1 MTVNLT
7 QSQKDYAVFLPSI
20 SSFYVKFIN
29 NAQRRG
35 AEYLDPARLPATFE
49 NGIDGFDFF
58 QPDAYYNYKWGLYS
72 AGHALL
78 DTDKSDEQ
86 ETMIQKRD
94 RENSF
99 ILGDSGGFQIATG
112 VIKCDWPNFKSDD
125 HLRSTILN
133 WLEHTSD
140 YSMILD
146 VPTLAAAPPLNEK
159 TGLTRWQDCLDYT
172 LHDND
177 YFVKHRKGNTKFL
190 NVLQGNNEEQADIWY
205 DAVKHYPFEGW
216 AMAGYNMKQ
225 LHLALRRLIVLR
237 DEKLLDPGRD
247 VIHYL
252 GTSKLEWA
260 TAFTAIQR
268 NIRKTINPNMMVTF
282 DAASPF
288 ITTAKGQAY
297 SQHVH
302 RNNKFSYVM
311 EKAIDDKRFKDSKI
325 AFPFNSPIGERLT
338 MGDINYMG
346 AGIPKTPAELKGEKF
361 DENNLNHYIVPPD
374 LNKIGKFGK
383 SAWDTT
389 SYFLLM
395 AHNVYQHIES
405 VQRANALADIACH
418 MYKPSH
424 KEWYKGKRGEGE
436 FDLWVPRKVIFIN
449 NFIDELFASETPM
462 QMLDE
467 AEAMLTDFSGMK
479 SIKTTENAFNNL
491 FDTEEVANESDDDYT
506 PEEMEAAYEVL
517 ENL

>member
-1 MTVNLT
+1 MTINLT
-7 QSQKDYAVFLPSI
+7 QSQRDYAVFLPSI

-35 AEYLDPARLPATFE
+35 AEYLAPERLPDTFE
-49 NGIDGFDFF
+49 YGIDGFDFF
-58 QPDAYYNYKWGLYS
+58 QKDSYYNYKWGLYS

-78 DTDKSDEQ
+78 NTDKSDEQ

-94 RENSF
+94 RESSF

-125 HLRSTILN
+125 HLRNTILN
-133 WLEHTSD
+133 WLEHTAD

-159 TGLTRWQDCLDYT
+159 TGLNNWKDCLDYT

-247 VIHYL
+247 LIHYL

-268 NIRKTINPNMMVTF
+268 NIRNTVNPNMLVTF

-302 RNNKFSYVM
+302 RNSKFSYVM
-311 EKAIDDKRFKDSKI
+311 EKAIDDKRFKDSKA
-325 AFPFNSPIGERLT
+325 AFPFNSPIGERLN

-346 AGIPKTPAELKGEKF
+346 PGMK
-361 DENNLNHYIVPPD
+361 
-374 LNKIGKFGK
+374 NKIGKEGK
-383 SAWDTT
+383 SAWDTC

-436 FDLWVPRKVIFIN
+436 FDLWVPKKVIFIN

-467 AEAMLTDFSGMK
+467 AEAMLADFSGMK

-506 PEEMEAAYEVL
+506 PEELEAAEEFL
-517 ENL
+517 EQL